1 MGMTQER
8 ISVCVCVCVFV
19 CVPTTSR
26 HLISTLILFCVLALK
41 NSTSHLVASY
51 PGYLFLYGEWVNL
64 AIVSSWH
71 WVL

>member
-1 MGMTQER
+1 MR
-8 ISVCVCVCVFV
+8 VFV
-19 CVPTTSR
+19 NDYFTYYIVALNVCTYFM
-26 HLISTLILFCVLALK
+26 LYVLALK